1 MVTEQ
6 LFDEPGAK
14 RLRVLLSLLFGSLMA
29 WSQVR
34 RIGDYLK
41 PQTGPSP
48 WGVIP
53 KGSHRDIFG
62 NRGLWPQ
69 SEAELEPGEVLL
81 GVLDGVIGSRQI
93 ANMRMTGIIYS
104 ADPADRDPYRAR
116 LHSGFLAGLVRNGRR
131 DLVAGVSS

>member
-1 MVTEQ
+1 MTEQ

-93 ANMRMTGIIYS
+93 ANMRMTGIICLLTPLIVIPIVT
-104 ADPADRDPYRAR
+104 APF
-116 LHSGFLAGLVRNGRR
+116 GIFGRFGSQW
-131 DLVAGVSS
+131 AQGSCCWG